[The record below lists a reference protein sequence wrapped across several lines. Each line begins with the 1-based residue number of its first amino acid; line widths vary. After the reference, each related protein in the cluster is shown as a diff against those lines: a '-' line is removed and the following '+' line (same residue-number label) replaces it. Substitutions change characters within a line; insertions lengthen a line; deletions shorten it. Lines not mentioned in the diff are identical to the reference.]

1 MESVIQSRKE
11 CCVCGS
17 PFVECHHIY
26 HGSYRKNADKYGLM
40 VWLCPDHHRGTKG
53 VHGRDGHALDIVLK
67 KHGQEYFEANLG
79 TREDFRELFG
89 KSYL

>member
-11 CCVCGS
+11 CFVCGS

-26 HGSYRKNADKYGLM
+26 HGSYRKNSDKYGLM

-53 VHGRDGHALDIVLK
+53 VHGRDGHALDITLK

-79 TREDFRELFG
+79 TREGFRELFG